1 MHTFTT
7 KNPQSYC
14 TLLFAMCM
22 LAATLTA
29 SIAARAQDTLPFR
42 PHLYKT
48 KLTLRN
54 GQKLDGYLKHVTDS
68 TVVYTLTKS
77 PVGSPAMASDNI
89 VGYAELAKVSLR
101 RKGSVGSVAIGGG
114 AVGAAVGAVAG
125 FASGDDEPRSGWIVI
140 SPMSAGE
147 KAGALAFLGALPG
160 ALIGALIGTK
170 SKKFSMDGTKEG
182 WATLQTFYKKIY
194 GKATP
199 LND

>member
-7 KNPQSYC
+7 KNPQRYC
-14 TLLFAMCM
+14 TPLFAMCM
-22 LAATLTA
+22 LAAMLIA
-29 SIAARAQDTLPFR
+29 SNKTNAQDTLPFR
-42 PHLYKT
+42 LHLYIT
-48 KLTLRN
+48 ELTLRN
-54 GQKLDGYLKHVTDS
+54 GKELDGYLKHVTDS

-77 PVGSPAMASDNI
+77 PVGSPAMASDKI
-89 VGYAELAKVSLR
+89 VGYAELATVRLR
-101 RKGSVGSVAIGGG
+101 RKGSVGNAALGGA

-147 KAGALAFLGALPG
+147 KAGALAFLGAFPG

-170 SKKFSMDGTKEG
+170 SKKFSIDGTKEG
-182 WATLQTFYKKIY
+182 WAALQTFYRKIY
-194 GKATP
+194 SKPTP